1 MARSGVRIQVLLP
14 TPLAD
19 QVELVSQH
27 EDISLSKVI
36 CRAMEQ
42 HASTDEWQARL
53 AGANRR
59 REAVIASIADLPPEK
74 QQLLALCLQPG
85 SLDRKALREQQVVR
99 GRASLHPSRESR
111 GDVEGPS
118 RLGLE
123 SRPAP
128 RENSQVVGL

>member
-74 QQLLALCLQPG
+74 QQLILQAL
-85 SLDRKALREQQVVR
+85 
-99 GRASLHPSRESR
+99 
-111 GDVEGPS
+111 EG
-118 RLGLE
+118 
-123 SRPAP
+123 
-128 RENSQVVGL
+128 